1 MADNIP
7 TVAAEVEDLG
17 PKKSFWGH
25 LADLRSALIRSAIA
39 IGAALIICLLISPW
53 IVKVLMVPLSRTHMF
68 EKAKPTITLQIGDTK
83 LGPYEVTREQF
94 PGLPPGDAPHV
105 VFRMGM
111 ATVGKEQ
118 VATLT
123 MDPTATPADAA
134 SEVTLH
140 NFSPA
145 ESFMVAFH
153 VALFAA
159 LAVSAPF
166 WIYFLGGFILPAL
179 NLKERSVI
187 FQWLGWSAFLF
198 LAGVLSTYFLLLPV
212 ALRASVQYSRLL
224 GFSAQDWRAIEYIN
238 FTCKF
243 IFGMGLGFQ
252 FPLVVLFLVKIGILT
267 HEQLTKYRRHVAVLA
282 LILGAVLTTPEV
294 VTQVAMAVPL
304 YLLYEICIWIAWYW
318 ERKKRKA
325 GGPAAA

>member
-1 MADNIP
+1 MADDTP
-7 TVAAEVEDLG
+7 TVAADAEDLG

-25 LADLRSALIRSAIA
+25 LADLRAALIRSAIA
-39 IGAALIICLLISPW
+39 IGIAVVLCLLGSQW
-53 IVKVLMVPLSRTHMF
+53 IVKVLMVPLGRMHMF
-68 EKAKPTITLQIGDTK
+68 EKARPTVTLVIGDTK
-83 LGPYEVTREQF
+83 LGPYPVTREQF
-94 PGLPPGDAPHV
+94 PGLPPGDAPNV
-105 VFRMGM
+105 VFRVGM
-111 ATVGKEQ
+111 APMGKEQ

-123 MDPTATPADAA
+123 MDPAAAPANPID
-134 SEVTLH
+134 VTLH

-153 VALFAA
+153 VALYAA
-159 LAVSAPF
+159 LAVSSPF
-166 WIYFLGGFILPAL
+166 WIFFMGGFILPAL

-198 LAGVLSTYFLLLPV
+198 LAGVLSTYFVLLPI
-212 ALRASVQYSRLL
+212 ALRASVQYSVML

-238 FTCKF
+238 FVCKF
-243 IFGMGLGFQ
+243 IVGMGLGFQ

-267 HEQLTKYRRHVAVLA
+267 HAHLTKYRRHVAVIA
-282 LILGAVLTTPEV
+282 LILGALLTTPEV

-304 YLLYEICIWIAWYW
+304 YVLYEICIWIAWYW

-325 GGPAAA
+325 EGATPA

>member
-1 MADNIP
+1 M
-7 TVAAEVEDLG
+7 
-17 PKKSFWGH
+17 H
-25 LADLRSALIRSAIA
+25 L
-39 IGAALIICLLISPW
+39 
-53 IVKVLMVPLSRTHMF
+53 F
-68 EKAKPTITLQIGDTK
+68 EKAKPTVTIEIGDSK
-83 LGPYEVTREQF
+83 LGPFEVTREQF
-94 PGLPPGDAPHV
+94 PGLPPGDAPNV
-105 VFRMGM
+105 VFRVGVAPM
-111 ATVGKEQ
+111 GKEQ

-123 MDPTATPADAA
+123 MQPGEAPADL

-159 LAVSAPF
+159 LAVSSPF
-166 WIYFLGGFILPAL
+166 WIFFMGGFLLPAL

-187 FQWLGWSAFLF
+187 FSWLGWSAALF
-198 LAGVLSTYFLLLPV
+198 IIGALSTYFLLLPI
-212 ALRASVQYSRLL
+212 ALRAAVQYSKIL
-224 GFSAQDWRAIEYIN
+224 GFSSQDWRAIEYIN

-252 FPLVVLFLVKIGILT
+252 FPLVVLFLVKIGVLT
-267 HEQLTKYRRHVAVLA
+267 HEQLAKYRRHVIVLS

-304 YLLYEICIWIAWYW
+304 YLLYESCIWIAWYW
-318 ERKKRKA
+318 ERKKRRA
-325 GGPAAA
+325 GAAA

>member
-1 MADNIP
+1 
-7 TVAAEVEDLG
+7 VAEENPAVPAEVEDTG

-25 LADLRSALIRSAIA
+25 LNDLRNALIRSAIA
-39 IGAALIICLLISPW
+39 IAVALVVCLFASPW
-53 IVKVLMVPLSRTHMF
+53 IVAVLMEPLRHMHIF
-68 EKAKPTITLQIGDTK
+68 EKPKPTVTLQIGDTK
-83 LGPYEVTREQF
+83 LGPFEVTREQF

-105 VFRMGM
+105 VLRVGT
-111 ATVGKEQ
+111 AQVGKDQ

-123 MDPTATPADAA
+123 MEPGAGGADLIDIR
-134 SEVTLH
+134 LH

-159 LAVSAPF
+159 LAISSPF
-166 WIYFLGGFILPAL
+166 WIFFMGGFILPAL

-187 FQWLGWSAFLF
+187 FSWLGWSAALF
-198 LAGVLSTYFLLLPV
+198 IAGVLSTYFLLLPV
-212 ALRASVQYSRLL
+212 ALRASVQYSRVL
-224 GFSAQDWRAIEYIN
+224 GFSAQDWRAEEYIN
-238 FTCKF
+238 FVCKF

-252 FPLVVLFLVKIGILT
+252 FPLIVLFLVKIGVLT
-267 HEQLTKYRRHVAVLA
+267 HAHLTKFRRHVAVLA

-304 YLLYEICIWIAWYW
+304 YLLYEACIWIAWYW

-325 GGPAAA
+325 GGAARA

>member
-1 MADNIP
+1 MAEEIQAEP
-7 TVAAEVEDLG
+7 AEVEDAG

-25 LADLRSALIRSAIA
+25 LGDLRTALIRSVIA
-39 IGAALIICLLISPW
+39 IGISLVVCLLCSGW
-53 IVKVLMVPLSRTHMF
+53 IVRVLMEPMRHMHMF
-68 EKAKPTITLQIGDTK
+68 EKARPTVTLQIGETK
-83 LGPYEVTREQF
+83 LGPYVVTREQF

-105 VFRMGM
+105 VFRVGM
-111 ATVGKEQ
+111 APMGKDQ

-123 MDPTATPADAA
+123 LDPAADPGDQT
-134 SEVTLH
+134 EVTLH

-153 VALFAA
+153 VALYAA
-159 LAVSAPF
+159 LAVSSPF
-166 WIYFLGGFILPAL
+166 WIFFMGGFVLPAL

-198 LAGVLSTYFLLLPV
+198 LAGVLSTYFVLLPV
-212 ALRASVQYSRLL
+212 ALRASIQYSNLL

-238 FTCKF
+238 FVCKF
-243 IFGMGLGFQ
+243 ILGMGLGFQ

-267 HEQLTKYRRHVAVLA
+267 HAHLAKYRRHVVVLS

-325 GGPAAA
+325 EGEPSI